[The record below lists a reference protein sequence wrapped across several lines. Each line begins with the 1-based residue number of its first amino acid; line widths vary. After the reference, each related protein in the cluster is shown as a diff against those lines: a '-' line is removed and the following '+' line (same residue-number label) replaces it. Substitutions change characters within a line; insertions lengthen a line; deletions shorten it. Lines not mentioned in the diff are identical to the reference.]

1 MPGYI
6 PGTGHG
12 AGSRFTGS
20 VVASRGSWRR
30 MNIRNSGPE
39 SRTNSAAGFTLLE
52 LLVAMALLVIVVG
65 ALYSTYFSLMQ
76 GRDRAVNGMESRREL
91 RGTLDLLRREIA
103 SAVYASGDKKLHFI
117 VEDRDS
123 FGKPASNLD
132 FTTLSPPRSGS
143 QPQSDQVT
151 VAYRSVAQDGKLTLM
166 RQARDI
172 FYTSDPKPYPQV
184 EELEGFL
191 VECLSGDKWS
201 RSWDTELNHSLP
213 KSVRITL
220 RIKEGE
226 KTVDY
231 VTVASPRI
239 SGT

>member
-1 MPGYI
+1 M
-6 PGTGHG
+6 
-12 AGSRFTGS
+12 S
-20 VVASRGSWRR
+20 VIWH
-30 MNIRNSGPE
+30 
-39 SRTNSAAGFTLLE
+39 NSASSPFPTRPAPRIRRFFPGGGTEREGGFTLLE
-52 LLVAMALLVIVVG
+52 LLVAMALLVIVVA
-65 ALYSTYFSLMQ
+65 ALYSTYFTLMK
-76 GRDRAVNGMESRREL
+76 GRDRAVSGMESRREL
-91 RGTLDLLRREIA
+91 RGTLDLLRREIS
-103 SAVYASGDKKLHFI
+103 SAIYTSGDKKLHFV

-143 QPQSDQVT
+143 QPQSDQVAVAYKT
-151 VAYRSVAQDGKLTLM
+151 VAEDGKLTLM
-166 RQARDI
+166 RQAKDI
-172 FYTSDPKPYPQV
+172 FLTSDPVPYPQV

-213 KSVRITL
+213 KTVRITI
-220 RIKEGE
+220 RVKEGE

-231 VTVASPRI
+231 VTIASPRI